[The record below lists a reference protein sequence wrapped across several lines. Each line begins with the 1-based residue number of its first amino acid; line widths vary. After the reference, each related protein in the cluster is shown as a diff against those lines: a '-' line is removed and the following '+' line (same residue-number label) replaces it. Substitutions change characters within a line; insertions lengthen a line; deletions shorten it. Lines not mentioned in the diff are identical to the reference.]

1 MEQPDRQVEK
11 RNRRLI
17 TTPQALSLGF
27 LLVIIGVLF
36 FTFSSTTALHKGP
49 YSEHMWRQSDGHAT
63 TYNLYLDSSTF
74 LQPRT
79 LDLDMGI
86 EARGGLEFQMMYY
99 LSAQWDQFRGHY
111 SSATSNWFHYLFLL
125 LAFILFMARMIWTA
139 SFPYRYHIL
148 IIPLLGLGVWTSGLW
163 QYYGMNNF
171 PDVAAIASALIG
183 FILFEK
189 SITSNQKLYW
199 LGSILFF
206 LLSCLFKVTFLIY
219 PLSLFGAHFL
229 FPGHQKW
236 RGRYLIASTVIIA
249 IVYGWIRWMKSYNA
263 TYESN
268 GFLTS
273 FLPYN
278 SVDAGQKQWIW
289 DRLTDEYFPL
299 MLQWEW
305 TTLFCILFLINIV
318 CNPFR
323 EKLVQVA
330 MLLGLLIY
338 FFLFYAQFSVHSYYL
353 VILYPFVLINLYH
366 FVQFHLNHW
375 PREKISQVI
384 LTGLVVLLLYQQAG
398 NTQSYLRSNYNPQN
412 AHHSYLDI
420 PPEFLDEDRLVSI
433 FDELEIPQNAKIISI
448 ADVST
453 NVSLH
458 TCKRYG
464 WSLTKEEFR
473 PERIEKLIRSGATY
487 LVYWGP
493 HEPLFYQDKPLSSL
507 YKFETG
513 TTIYSLQ
520 D

>member
-11 RNRRLI
+11 RDRRLI
-17 TTPQALSLGF
+17 AAPRALSLVF
-27 LLVIIGVLF
+27 LLILIGVLY
-36 FTFSSTTALHKGP
+36 FTFSSTDALLKGP

-63 TYNLYLDSSTF
+63 TYNLYIDSSTF
-74 LQPRT
+74 FQPRT

-86 EARGGLEFQMMYY
+86 EARGGLEFQLMYY
-99 LSAQWDQFRGHY
+99 VSAKWDQLRGHY
-111 SSATSNWFHYLFLL
+111 SSSTANWFHYLFLL
-125 LAFILFMARMIWTA
+125 LAFILFMAHMIWTA
-139 SFPYRYHIL
+139 SFPYRVHIL
-148 IIPLLGLGVWTSGLW
+148 IIPFLGLGVWTSGLW

-183 FILFEK
+183 FVLFER
-189 SITSNQKLYW
+189 SITSDQKLYW

-229 FPGHQKW
+229 FPGHQRW
-236 RGRYLIASTVIIA
+236 RGRYLIASAFIVS
-249 IVYGWIRWMKSYNA
+249 IVYAWIRWMKSYNA
-263 TYESN
+263 RFESN

-273 FLPYN
+273 FLPYS
-278 SVDAGQKQWIW
+278 SVDADQKQWIW
-289 DRLTDEYFPL
+289 DRLTLEYFPM

-305 TTLFCILFLINIV
+305 MTLFGILFLINMV
-318 CNPFR
+318 FNPFR

-353 VILYPFVLINLYH
+353 MILYPFILINVYH
-366 FVQFHLNHW
+366 FVQHHLDHW
-375 PREKISQVI
+375 PQEKISQVI
-384 LTGLVVLLLYQQAG
+384 MTALLGLLIYQQAG
-398 NTQSYLRSNYNPQN
+398 HTQSYLRSNYNPQN
-412 AHHSYLDI
+412 AHHSYLNI
-420 PPEFLDEDRLVSI
+420 PPEFLDEDNLQEV
-433 FDELEIPQNAKIISI
+433 FKELDIPQNAKIISI
-448 ADVST
+448 PDVST

-464 WSLTKEEFR
+464 WSLTKEAFDSKHLE
-473 PERIEKLIRSGATY
+473 ELIRSGATH

-493 HEPLFYQDKPLSSL
+493 HEPLLYEEKPLDGL
-507 YKFETG
+507 YTFETG